1 MTRMKDSDK
10 IPRLF
15 VETPTIS
22 LSMVRPVEAAIEII
36 ATLPFRSWHA
46 RLMLLF
52 AYLHISYRGG
62 HYYLPQSAFKYSKYH
77 IYLI

>member
-1 MTRMKDSDK
+1 MSRMKDSDK

-36 ATLPFRSWHA
+36 ATFTFSFVA
-46 RLMLLF
+46 C
-52 AYLHISYRGG
+52 AIDA
-62 HYYLPQSAFKYSKYH
+62 AFC
-77 IYLI
+77 